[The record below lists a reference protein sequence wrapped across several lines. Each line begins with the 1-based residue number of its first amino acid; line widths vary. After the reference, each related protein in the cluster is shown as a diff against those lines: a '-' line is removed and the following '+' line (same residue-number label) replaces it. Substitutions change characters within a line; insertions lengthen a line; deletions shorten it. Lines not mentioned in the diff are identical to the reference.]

1 MSYTKLTEDMN
12 IIAKLSDEPNAEDG
26 LNAAQL
32 KAKFDQGGN
41 ILKVFLND
49 LIDELDAA
57 AADGSA
63 VNIAGMTAG
72 DSPDDEVFLAG
83 CDALG
88 NRKYTVAQLRDAIGA
103 LLKSGG
109 TVTGDVTVTG
119 EMKSTGTVKLQGGTQ
134 SYVTLRNGQPGAL
147 TLGNMDGGAVP
158 VENVAAPVADYQ
170 AANKSYVDE
179 KTAQSEAAADEKI
192 STAVSAHASDRDL
205 HPTAADKAAWSGKVG
220 AVNGVAADASGNV
233 KSSAVVTVTEGYDA
247 EGGIVYTADKTNS
260 EIYQLCTSGA
270 EVRLLCKGFAA
281 LAGDE
286 LLLRLCYLDP
296 ASTGEGEFTA
306 RFNAVDEAGHLVR
319 VEIANHTLGTQT
331 DGHILATI
339 EDLAAGGAVDSV
351 NGKTGAVVLTAA
363 DVGALPEGT
372 EIPSVFWVT
381 MEQSGTSGVTS
392 DKTHAEILAANLAGQ
407 PVCALLF
414 LTKYGIPLVLQLCY
428 CVDNIAQFVGVFMQD
443 ERMEYVLVLDFGGSW
458 FMYNGKLVDSSRT
471 INGKSLNSNVT
482 LAASDVGALPLT
494 GGTVT
499 GDTEFSGELKSTGTF
514 KIQGGATSY
523 VTIQNGQPG
532 ELTLAN
538 LEGTHVP
545 VANVA
550 TPETDY
556 QAANKSYVDSA
567 ISAAVGA
574 ADTLLGT
581 GEVTA

>member
-26 LNAAQL
+26 LSAAQL

-41 ILKVFLND
+41 ILKDFLNG

-103 LLKSGG
+103 LSKSGG
-109 TVTGDVTVTG
+109 TVTGNVTVTG

-158 VENVAAPVADYQ
+158 VENVAAPEAADQ
-170 AANKSYVDE
+170 AANKGYVDE
-179 KTAQSEAAADEKI
+179 TAAQSAEDAGQKI
-192 STAVSAHASDRDL
+192 SAAVSKHASDGNL
-205 HPTAADKAAWSGKVG
+205 HTTAAEKAGWSGKVG

-247 EGGIVYTADKTNS
+247 GGEIVYTADKTNS

-281 LAGDE
+281 LGDE

-296 ASTGEGEFTA
+296 ASTGAGEFTV
-306 RFNAVDEAGHLVR
+306 RFNALDGNGHLVR
-319 VEIANHTLGTQT
+319 VEIANHTLGAQT

-339 EDLAAGGAVDSV
+339 EDLAAGGAVASV
-351 NGKTGAVVLTAA
+351 NGKTGAVVLTAE

-372 EIPSVFWVT
+372 EIPSVLWVNLVP
-381 MEQSGTSGVTS
+381 SGTNGILTS
-392 DKTHAEILAANLAGQ
+392 DKTHAEILAASEAGQ
-407 PVCALLF
+407 LVYAAIVGGP
-414 LTKYGIPLVLQLCY
+414 YGAPLVLQFCY
-428 CVDNIAQFVGVFMQD
+428 CSDNIAQFVCIDRQD
-443 ERMEYVLVLDFGGSW
+443 DRMEYVSVLEFEGSW
-458 FMYNGKLVDSSRT
+458 LMYYGNLVDASRT
-471 INGKSLNSNVT
+471 INGKSLNSDVT
-482 LAASDVGALPLT
+482 LTAADVGALPLT